1 MSALIEEIQEDLSAD
16 IAFELSRLQ
25 ENQLVRLKWS
35 GREYIYGH
43 REGVGVWSVPADE
56 QTQFENLLNVLREF
70 EQKIEEIGIDEELAK
85 RFTSRYF
92 RTRSDLLTKAR
103 CLSVGIAA
111 GLWYSPD
118 ERASLARIERANK
131 KLQNWPEDAEVVKT
145 SES

>member
-1 MSALIEEIQEDLSAD
+1 MSHLMEEIEEGLNDDVAI
-16 IAFELSRLQ
+16 ELLHLK
-25 ENQLVRLKWS
+25 ENHLVRLKWS
-35 GREYIYGH
+35 GQEYIYAH
-43 REGVGVWSVPADE
+43 REGVDVWSVPADN
-56 QTQFENLLNVLREF
+56 QTQFTNLLNVLREF

-131 KLQNWPEDAEVVKT
+131 KLQNWPEDVQVVKT